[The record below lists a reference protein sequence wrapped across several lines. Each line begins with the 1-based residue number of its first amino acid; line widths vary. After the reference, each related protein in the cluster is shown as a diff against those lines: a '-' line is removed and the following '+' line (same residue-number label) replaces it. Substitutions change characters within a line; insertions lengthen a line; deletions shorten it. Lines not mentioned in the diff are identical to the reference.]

1 MKIWTNLS
9 GFNATNAVITIGS
22 FDGVHLGHK
31 QVLNK
36 LAQTAA
42 KVNGQSV
49 VFTFWP
55 HPATVLQPA
64 TNIGFLNTIDEKIEL
79 FKQAGVNHLI
89 IYPFSVEFSQLN
101 YNNFVKQILVDKL
114 NVNTLLVGYDN
125 KIGKNREGNF
135 EQVKKLAKIYGFCPI
150 SLEQLKIG
158 ENLISSTNI
167 RNLLAN
173 GKVYDASKLLGY
185 YYSITGKVVKGQQI
199 GNKIGFPTANI
210 EPDKQKIIPANGVY
224 AIIAKYNN
232 SNYKGIMNIG
242 LRPTIDNKTILP
254 VIEAHL
260 FNFNGNLYNQQIT
273 VKIIHGLRSEQKFES
288 VDALRAQISADKAR
302 AIKLLENIDI

>member
-79 FKQAGVNHLI
+79 FKLAGVNHLI

-242 LRPTIDNKTILP
+242 LRPTIGNKTILP